1 MNARSLGA
9 LALLLGALGVALLAA
24 LACARLVA
32 ARKSARILE
41 QAMASYGSHASRQG
55 TAAADARSAA
65 ARTAADGVPAG
76 VSIGASA
83 GASAGVSAG
92 ASVGASAGASFSSSA
107 SGAPGMHAGTAGT
120 MQGGAPAASRNAQAG
135 AAAQGKGGAATVDA
149 LTGSRQRS
157 GFPGIIDALGAAGV
171 RWLDTSAGK
180 LIVAD
185 EDRRLLDQCGYA
197 DARARGLYCI
207 IRLVSGFGVAMLGAW
222 YGVAH
227 GMRPVTLAGGGLLL
241 GFLVP
246 KLVVRS
252 RARARLD
259 AVADELPMLVDLLR
273 ILQGVGLSLD
283 QSLQVTINE
292 FRLVLPVLAGEM
304 EIAQRQ
310 FVAGRTREQSLQRMA
325 SIYEN
330 EDLRAV
336 IRLLVQVDKHGG
348 AVQEPLK
355 QFGDRLREVRR
366 ATLREH
372 IGKLT
377 VKMTGVMVVTLLP
390 ALLIVTAGPGAIAVL
405 RSLASFRH

>member
-1 MNARSLGA
+1 MSAHNLGV
-9 LALLLGALGVALLAA
+9 LALLLGAFGLALLAA
-24 LACARLVA
+24 LACTRLAA
-32 ARKSARILE
+32 ARKSARVLE
-41 QAMASYGSHASRQG
+41 QAMASYGSHASQQAR
-55 TAAADARSAA
+55 AAVDARAVAA
-65 ARTAADGVPAG
+65 GVPVG
-76 VSIGASA
+76 VA
-83 GASAGVSAG
+83 
-92 ASVGASAGASFSSSA
+92 VGASAGASSSGVPGGQAGNSGGTHGGVAAAARSA
-107 SGAPGMHAGTAGT
+107 
-120 MQGGAPAASRNAQAG
+120 QGGAAS
-135 AAAQGKGGAATVDA
+135 QGKSGATPIDA
-149 LTGSRQRS
+149 LASAPKRS
-157 GFPGIIDALGAAGV
+157 GLPGMIDALGAVGV

-197 DARARGLYCI
+197 DARARGLYCV
-207 IRLVSGFGVAMLGAW
+207 IRLVSAFVMALLAAW
-222 YGVAH
+222 YGFAH
-227 GMRPVTLAGGGLLL
+227 GARPVAIAGAGLLL
-241 GFLVP
+241 GFFLP
-246 KLVVRS
+246 KLVVRR

-273 ILQGVGLSLD
+273 LLQGVGLSLD
-283 QSLQVTINE
+283 QSLQVMINE

-310 FVAGRTREQSLQRMA
+310 FVAGRTRDQSLQRMA

-366 ATLREH
+366 ATLRER

-377 VKMTGVMVVTLLP
+377 VRMTGVMVVTLLP
-390 ALLIVTAGPGAIAVL
+390 ALLIVTAGPGVIAVL
-405 RSLASFRH
+405 HSLSSIHH